1 MHQLRRLTLAALIL
15 LSAPLAAQDEDWYQV
30 ELLVFDRSDLKPGLE
45 SEHWPPDPG
54 WPPLA
59 QALDLLPPGTAGES
73 GGERAYPLVDA
84 LYHHLGEPATRLDQ
98 HPGYRLLAHL
108 AWIQSAAP
116 RAPTL
121 PALITDPDDPERYQ
135 PLTYLPPYEDEQAAP
150 EPETTAP
157 EAPAPFGQDE
167 ILVEPLPAPDALP
180 PGTLPATPVESSAS
194 DGTEEN
200 PSTTGIHLVSS
211 MGPPQ
216 RRLFGTVRL
225 RRGRF
230 LHLDLDLLLRPEP
243 ERLPAPEATGETTPA
258 DTPLADPSP
267 AQPTETTSQPPDY
280 LAVEG
285 FRLHQSRRVRPGEI
299 HYFDHPLYGVIAVV
313 EKLEPPA
320 APPSE
325 ETAEDTPAPP

>member
-1 MHQLRRLTLAALIL
+1 MHHLRRLTLAVLIL
-15 LSAPLAAQDEDWYQV
+15 LTPPLAAQDEDWYQV
-30 ELLVFDRSDLKPGLE
+30 ELLVFDRNDLRPGLE

-54 WPPLA
+54 WPALA
-59 QALDLLPPGTAGES
+59 RALDLLPTGE
-73 GGERAYPLVDA
+73 GDDEHGYPTVDA
-84 LYHHLGEPATRLDQ
+84 LYHHLGDLEVRLDR
-98 HPGYRLLAHL
+98 HPGHRLLAHL

-121 PALITDPDDPERYQ
+121 PALVTDPDDPERYQ
-135 PLTYLPPYEDEQAAP
+135 PLTYLPPYEDEQAVP

-180 PGTLPATPVESSAS
+180 PGSLPATPVEPE
-194 DGTEEN
+194 TEAGEDAV
-200 PSTTGIHLVSS
+200 PTGIHLVTS

-243 ERLPAPEATGETTPA
+243 DRLPAPRAAQEETPQDTAPTPN
-258 DTPLADPSP
+258 P
-267 AQPTETTSQPPDY
+267 AQPPEAVPEPPDH

-285 FRLHQSRRVRPGEI
+285 FRLRQSRRVRPGEI
-299 HYFDHPLYGVIAVV
+299 HYFDHPLYGVIALV
-313 EKLEPPA
+313 EKVEPPT
-320 APPSE
+320 PPSE
-325 ETAEDTPAPP
+325 EAAEAAPGAP